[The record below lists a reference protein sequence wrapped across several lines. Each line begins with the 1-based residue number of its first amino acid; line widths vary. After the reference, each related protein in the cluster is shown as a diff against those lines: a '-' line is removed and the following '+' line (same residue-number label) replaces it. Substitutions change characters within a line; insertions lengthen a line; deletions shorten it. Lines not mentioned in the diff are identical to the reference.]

1 MYISQNLKL
10 VKFTF
15 QIGFLT
21 VYKKADIIRVSGAE
35 GVNEGGEARL
45 KCEAEGY
52 PTPTVYWTRAE
63 KDVPII
69 LKDRN
74 GGNKREGWYYIHSSK
89 SNMFATLRINKH
101 FSIYD
106 THNHTNN
113 TCIHLF

>member
-1 MYISQNLKL
+1 M
-10 VKFTF
+10 
-15 QIGFLT
+15 T

-74 GGNKREGWYYIHSSK
+74 GGNKREGWYCIHLSK
-89 SNMFATLRINKH
+89 SNTF
-101 FSIYD
+101 YD
-106 THNHTNN
+106 THNPTNN
-113 TCIHLF
+113 TCIQSF

>member
-1 MYISQNLKL
+1 M
-10 VKFTF
+10 
-15 QIGFLT
+15 T

-74 GGNKREGWYYIHSSK
+74 GGNKREGVYHIRSQK
-89 SNMFATLRINKH
+89 SNTFARILKQRILYFYTYILRY
-101 FSIYD
+101 S
-106 THNHTNN
+106 
-113 TCIHLF
+113 

>member
-1 MYISQNLKL
+1 MAFCDLITIQITYISQNLKL

-74 GGNKREGWYYIHSSK
+74 GGNKREGWYCIHLSK
-89 SNMFATLRINKH
+89 SNTFATILRY
-101 FSIYD
+101 S
-106 THNHTNN
+106 
-113 TCIHLF
+113 

>member
-1 MYISQNLKL
+1 M
-10 VKFTF
+10 
-15 QIGFLT
+15 T

-74 GGNKREGWYYIHSSK
+74 GGNKREGWYYIPSSK
-89 SNMFATLRINKH
+89 SNKFATILDP

-106 THNHTNN
+106 THNHTND
-113 TCIHLF
+113 TCSQSF